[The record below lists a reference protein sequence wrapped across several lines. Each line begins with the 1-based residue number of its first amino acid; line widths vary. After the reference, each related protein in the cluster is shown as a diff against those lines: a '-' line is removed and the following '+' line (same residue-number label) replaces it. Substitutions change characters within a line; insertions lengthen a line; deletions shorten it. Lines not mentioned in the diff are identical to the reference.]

1 LTLFIKALPMS
12 ISDPAN
18 LIHRIPELQTLADD
32 HKIRRAI
39 ESGDSF
45 KVYRALL
52 MAKLFRRLPKQ
63 RDLISMLTNERRLF
77 AKPLLNAPSPTKS
90 KFISFNF
97 IGGNEHDSDGSYI
110 AMRAL
115 VIFSKWP
122 LIPLGSFVVKSTGK
136 QQWQA
141 VARAPLGIKGW
152 LGTCGLA
159 LGLATLVLSSAV
171 LGYHRTH
178 TQDIIL
184 LNGFDLPVVVTL
196 DGENIKLPPQ
206 GIISTTVKTGRAHG
220 TAAVDKIGIID
231 DFDQDIVSN
240 DGTTIWNIAGATPLL
255 HPTVVSGKSGTD
267 AESKNAASVYCGRRF
282 IELEM
287 KLSASKITLAKTASE
302 TGPVGIAMCI
312 KYAAEN
318 GREKTIAPA
327 LEAQALIYDWSLSYT
342 IDAIAAAK
350 LVSQAE
356 AIRVATRAV
365 QAKPGQSEYE
375 RIYQDLRDEA
385 GEHDALLREYFERA
399 KQQPDSA
406 SVQFLYASLLSGP
419 AGVAAMQELNRLFPQ
434 DADIL
439 HSLVVRKMLHDD
451 TAGAYRDLVQLRKLS
466 PKHADRLLDTEVR
479 ILLAEH
485 RGIEALQVLNN
496 AVRDKAAAKRPDHAA
511 DFALVAKQI
520 NAKPDFWLKELPAAE
535 RNADLLD
542 FYRVRAGLRPLQT
555 QDTQS
560 AFVKLAL
567 ALRNDPAEALKIS
580 KRMNRHQLSFLATDQ
595 LSLLYGEA
603 IRTKD
608 AGLVAMME
616 GMLPLSKAKT
626 KLLEEF
632 LTGGQVNL
640 DELDIDL
647 DIQSAARFIR
657 SRDPQ
662 LTAKERAV
670 LRSQA
675 EKTDFLL
682 GPVTT
687 ALHQWPN

>member
-1 LTLFIKALPMS
+1 MS

-18 LIHRIPELQTLADD
+18 LIHRIPELQALADD

-39 ESGDSF
+39 ETGDSF

-52 MAKLFRRLPKQ
+52 MANLFRRLPKQ
-63 RDLISMLTNERRLF
+63 RDLITMLTSERRLF
-77 AKPLLNAPSPTKS
+77 AKPLSDAPLSTKV
-90 KFISFNF
+90 KFISFDF
-97 IGGNEHDSDGSYI
+97 IGGSEHDTDGSYI

-122 LIPLGSFVVKSTGK
+122 LFPLGSFIVKNAGK
-136 QQWQA
+136 QEWQL
-141 VARAPLGIKGW
+141 VAHAPLGIKAW
-152 LGTCGLA
+152 LGTRALA
-159 LGLATLVLSSAV
+159 IGLATLVLSSAV
-171 LGYHRTH
+171 LSYHSTH
-178 TQDIIL
+178 TQDFII
-184 LNGFDLPVVVTL
+184 LNGFDLPVMVTL
-196 DGENIKLPPQ
+196 DGENIKLRPQ
-206 GIISTTVKTGRAHG
+206 GIISTNVKTGHARG
-220 TAAVDKIGIID
+220 TASVDKIGIID
-231 DFDQDIVSN
+231 DFDHDIVSN
-240 DGTTIWNIAGATPLL
+240 DGTTVWNIAGATPLL
-255 HPTVVSGKSGTD
+255 HPTIVSAKTGTD
-267 AESKNAASVYCGRRF
+267 TESKNTPSVYCGQRF
-282 IELEM
+282 IELGM
-287 KLSASKITLAKTASE
+287 KLTASKITLAKTASE

-318 GREKTIAPA
+318 GQEKIIAPA
-327 LEAQALIYDWSLSYT
+327 LEALALIYDWSLSYT
-342 IDAIAAAK
+342 IDAISAAK
-350 LVSQAE
+350 LVSQTE
-356 AIRVATRAV
+356 AIRVATRAIG
-365 QAKPGQSEYE
+365 AKPGQSEYE
-375 RIYQDLRDEA
+375 RLYQELRDEA

-399 KQQPDSA
+399 KQEPDSA
-406 SVQFLYASLLSGP
+406 SIQFLYASLLSGP
-419 AGVAAMQELNRLFPQ
+419 AGVSAMQTLSQQFPQ
-434 DADIL
+434 NADIL
-439 HSLVVRKMLHDD
+439 QSLVTRKLLHDD
-451 TAGAYRDLVQLRKLS
+451 TAGAYRDLVRLRKLS
-466 PKHADRLLDTEVR
+466 PKHADRLLESEVR
-479 ILLAEH
+479 ILLAER

-520 NAKPDFWLKELPAAE
+520 NVKPDFWLKELPAAE
-535 RNADLLD
+535 KNADMLD

-567 ALRNDPAEALKIS
+567 ALRNDPAEALRIS

-603 IRTKD
+603 IRNKD
-608 AGLVAMME
+608 AELQLKME

-632 LTGGQVNL
+632 MSGGEVNL

-657 SRDPQ
+657 SRNPQ
-662 LTAKERAV
+662 LTAKERAI
-670 LRSQA
+670 LRNQA
-675 EKTDFLL
+675 EKTDVLL

>member
-1 LTLFIKALPMS
+1 MS

-18 LIHRIPELQTLADD
+18 LMLRIPELLSLADD

-39 ESGDSF
+39 ETGDSF

-63 RDLISMLTNERRLF
+63 RDLITMLTNERRIF
-77 AKPLLNAPSPTKS
+77 AKPLLEAPRSSRST
-90 KFISFNF
+90 FISFEY
-97 IGGNEHDSDGSYI
+97 IAGSEHDTDGSYV

-115 VIFSKWP
+115 VVFSKWP
-122 LIPLGSFVVKSTGK
+122 IFPLGSFVVKNKGER
-136 QQWQA
+136 QWQV

-152 LGTCGLA
+152 LSTRGLA
-159 LGLATLVLSSAV
+159 LGLATLVLASAV

-178 TQDIIL
+178 TQDLIL
-184 LNGFDLPVVVTL
+184 LNGFDLPVLVTL

-206 GIISTTVKTGRAHG
+206 GIIFTTVKTGRARG
-220 TAAVDKIGIID
+220 TASVDKIGVID
-231 DFDQDIVSN
+231 DFEHDIVSN
-240 DGTTIWNIAGATPLL
+240 DGTTVWNIAGATPLL
-255 HPTVVSGKSGTD
+255 HPTIVSANTD
-267 AESKNAASVYCGRRF
+267 MDTESKNAPSVYCGKRF

-287 KLSASKITLAKTASE
+287 KLSPSKITLAKTASE

-318 GREKTIAPA
+318 SQEKTIVPA
-327 LEAQALIYDWSLSYT
+327 LEALALIYDWSLSHT
-342 IDAIAAAK
+342 INAITAAK
-350 LVSQAE
+350 LISQAE
-356 AIRVATRAV
+356 AIRIAKRAIM
-365 QAKPGQSEYE
+365 AKPGQSEYE
-375 RIYQDLRDEA
+375 RIYQELRDEA
-385 GEHDALLREYFERA
+385 GERDALLREYAERA
-399 KQQPDSA
+399 KQETNSA
-406 SVQFLYASLLSGP
+406 SVQFLYASLLTGP
-419 AGVAAMQELNRLFPQ
+419 AGVTAMQELNRQFPQ
-434 DADIL
+434 DPDIL
-439 HSLVVRKMLHDD
+439 HSLVTRKMLHDD
-451 TAGAYRDLVQLRKLS
+451 ASGAYRNLIELRKLS
-466 PKHADRLLDTEVR
+466 PKHADRLLDTEVK

-496 AVRDKAAAKRPDHAA
+496 AVRDKTAAKRPDHAA
-511 DFALVAKQI
+511 DFALVARQI
-520 NAKPDFWLKELPAAE
+520 NVKPDFWLKELPAAE
-535 RNADLLD
+535 RNADMLD

-580 KRMNRHQLSFLATDQ
+580 KRMNRLQLSFLATDQ

-603 IRTKD
+603 IRSKDLDLLTKMD
-608 AGLVAMME
+608 
-616 GMLPLSKAKT
+616 GMLPLSKTKT

-632 LTGGQVNL
+632 MLGGEVNL

-657 SRDPQ
+657 SRNPQ
-662 LTAKERAV
+662 LTAKERAT
-670 LRSQA
+670 LRNQA
-675 EKTDFLL
+675 EKTDYLL

-687 ALHQWPN
+687 ALHQWPQQ

>member
-1 LTLFIKALPMS
+1 MS

-18 LIHRIPELQTLADD
+18 LIHRIPELQALADD

-39 ESGDSF
+39 ETGDSF
-45 KVYRALL
+45 KVYRALV
-52 MAKLFRRLPKQ
+52 MANVFRRLPRH
-63 RDLISMLTNERRLF
+63 RDLITMLTNERRLF
-77 AKPLLNAPSPTKS
+77 AKPILKAPLSHQ
-90 KFISFNF
+90 FNSIGFEF
-97 IGGNEHDSDGSYI
+97 IGGSEHDTDGSYI
-110 AMRAL
+110 ATHAL
-115 VIFSKWP
+115 VILSKLS
-122 LIPLGSFVVKSTGK
+122 LIPLGSFIVKSKGK
-136 QQWQA
+136 QKWQ
-141 VARAPLGIKGW
+141 VLARVPLGIKGW
-152 LGTCGLA
+152 LSTRGLA
-159 LGLATLVLSSAV
+159 IGLATLVLSGAV
-171 LGYHRTH
+171 LGYHSTH

-184 LNGFDLPVVVTL
+184 LNGFDLPVLVTL

-206 GIISTTVKTGRAHG
+206 GIISTAVNTGHVRG
-220 TAAVDKIGIID
+220 TASVDKIGIID
-231 DFDQDIVSN
+231 DFDHNIVSN

-255 HPTVVSGKSGTD
+255 HPTIVSTKTGNNS
-267 AESKNAASVYCGRRF
+267 EPKNVPSVYCGKRF

-287 KLSASKITLAKTASE
+287 KLSINKITLAKTTSE

-312 KYAAEN
+312 KYAQEN
-318 GREKTIAPA
+318 AKEKTIAPA
-327 LEAQALIYDWSLSYT
+327 LEALALIYEWSLSHT
-342 IDAIAAAK
+342 TNAIAAAK
-350 LVSQAE
+350 LISPAE
-356 AIRVATRAV
+356 AIRVATRAM
-365 QAKPGQSEYE
+365 QAKPGQTEYE
-375 RIYQDLRDEA
+375 RIYQDLREEA
-385 GEHDALLREYFERA
+385 GEHDALLQEYAERA

-406 SVQFLYASLLSGP
+406 SVQFLHASLLSGP
-419 AGVAAMQELNRLFPQ
+419 AGVAAMQDISQQFPQ

-439 HSLVVRKMLHDD
+439 QSLVTRKMLHDD
-451 TAGAYRDLVQLRKLS
+451 SSGAYRDLVRLRKLS
-466 PKHADRLLDTEVR
+466 PKHADRLLDTEVK

-496 AVRDKAAAKRPDHAA
+496 AVRDKAAEKRPDHAA

-520 NAKPDFWLKELPAAE
+520 NVKPDFWLKELPAKE
-535 RNADLLD
+535 KNADMLD

-567 ALRNDPAEALKIS
+567 ALRNDPAEAMKIS
-580 KRMNRHQLSFLATDQ
+580 KRMNRHQLSYLATDQ
-595 LSLLYGEA
+595 LSLLIGEA

-608 AGLVAMME
+608 EELVAKME

-626 KLLEEF
+626 KLLEDF
-632 LTGGQVNL
+632 LMGEQVNL

-657 SRDPQ
+657 SRNPQ

-670 LRSQA
+670 LRNQA

-687 ALHQWPN
+687 ALHQWPQ